1 MKACLCMQLTLLLVC
16 CWSCRCCCCS
26 VMLMFIT
33 TTWAEDATIAAVI
46 AYACFYGGF
55 GQMVAGV
62 FEVCAQQQRYS
73 SALLVKQDCSARVEQ
88 LS

>member
-1 MKACLCMQLTLLLVC
+1 MLIVDSRVTAPSDDTFKPHALLLLPFCMLPPV
-16 CWSCRCCCCS
+16 

-46 AYACFYGGF
+46 SYAIFYGGF

-62 FEVCAQQQRYS
+62 FEVCTTLAAGNFSQV
-73 SALLVKQDCSARVEQ
+73 SALEWL
-88 LS
+88 